1 MPLPAAGL
9 GRQKK
14 LLNGAQFRQVFRH
27 KNSVHGKHFGVHGTG
42 NSEPYSRLGIT
53 VSKRVSKKAVQRN
66 RIKRQIRES
75 FRMHQKDL
83 GPREVV
89 VVPLKAE
96 AENARKPR
104 ARGRKLC
111 IDKFVLVRLFGPF
124 GLWDHIACG
133 GCLRFVRACGC
144 LVFQVIQF
152 AAKKHN
158 G

>member
-83 GPREVV
+83 GTLDIVV
-89 VVPLKAE
+89 IAKTGAAQAANAE
-96 AENARKPR
+96 LRAELDALW
-104 ARGRKLC
+104 GR
-111 IDKFVLVRLFGPF
+111 LVRK
-124 GLWDHIACG
+124 C
-133 GCLRFVRACGC
+133 
-144 LVFQVIQF
+144 
-152 AAKKHN
+152 
-158 G
+158 